1 MKSVLVCFAAYSG
14 DKKSFFEKYTQPRFE
29 KYAAY
34 HGWETKIVKD
44 YSVYKLNRQHPTW
57 MSWIIINDM
66 LENGELQDG
75 DNVMSIDADICVF
88 DVSKP
93 FISNKSFSYAI
104 DSCNTH
110 CMGAYT
116 IKINSWTRKM
126 ISSMLNTEL
135 YERLKDTDIWKMWN
149 DQAAWYTLA
158 GITRHSWVPFNK
170 LENFGWHSNVTNDTL
185 LTIEE
190 LNKHVEILPV
200 EWNVTHVAGEGF
212 NEYFINP
219 SHRKDTIF
227 RHFAG
232 GPAWDKTYFLES
244 MEIE

>member
-1 MKSVLVCFAAYSG
+1 MKTVLVCFAAYTG
-14 DKKSFFEKYTQPRFE
+14 EKKDFFEKYTEPRFK
-29 KYAAY
+29 KYAEY

-44 YSVYKLNRQHPTW
+44 YSEYELTRQHPTW
-57 MSWIIINDM
+57 MSWLIINDM
-66 LENGELQDG
+66 IQKGELEDG
-75 DNVMSIDADICVF
+75 DHVMSIDADICVY
-88 DVSKP
+88 DITKP
-93 FISNKSFSYAI
+93 FITNRSFAYAI

-116 IKINSWTRKM
+116 IKVNKWSRKM
-126 ISSMLNTEL
+126 ISSMLDMDMYL
-135 YERLKDTDIWKMWN
+135 KLKDTPIWKMWN

-158 GITRHSWVPFNK
+158 GVKRHSWKPFN
-170 LENFGWHSNVTNDTL
+170 LMENQGWHSNVTDDTRL
-185 LTIEE
+185 SLEE
-190 LNKHVEILPV
+190 LHEHVEILPV

-232 GPAWDKTYFLES
+232 GPAWDEKYFLEP
-244 MEIE
+244 E